1 MMIQSLKNY
10 DSSLLFVMMKKLVV
24 KLLIAA
30 VQSCLLR
37 NSGQHI
43 LSPVSLVKNQKL
55 FPTII
60 LLYTYIIIS
69 RLFITGMIIASY

>member
-30 VQSCLLR
+30 VQSCLFKKFGATYFVPGVP
-37 NSGQHI
+37 S
-43 LSPVSLVKNQKL
+43 SL
-55 FPTII
+55 P
-60 LLYTYIIIS
+60 
-69 RLFITGMIIASY
+69 